1 MFNDRRRLSMQETA
15 QGRGGSRHPQRQ
27 RRSEQIAALYAREA
41 ATIRRIASRQAN
53 VPADVLDDACQTAW
67 AQLCSHDEV
76 DVARQAA
83 VIGWLVVTATRA
95 AWRYSRVRE
104 RPMATD
110 PDTHLAGEER
120 IQARA
125 RSTDPVDVVVRRDDA
140 RTRLVVLDARQR
152 RMIALQAA
160 GFTYEEISARTG
172 ATRRTVERQL
182 LSARRKLAVAERT
195 GERSEA
201 R

>member
-1 MFNDRRRLSMQETA
+1 MFTDRRRLSMQETA
-15 QGRGGSRHPQRQ
+15 QGRGGARHPERQ
-27 RRSEQIAALYAREA
+27 RRSDQIAALYAHEA
-41 ATIRRIASRQAN
+41 AAIRRIVSRQAN
-53 VPADVLDDACQTAW
+53 VPADVLEDACQTAW

-76 DVARQAA
+76 DVACRAA
-83 VIGWLVVTATRA
+83 VVGWLVVTATRA

-104 RPMATD
+104 RPTSID
-110 PDTHLAGEER
+110 PDAHLADEER
-120 IQARA
+120 AQATA
-125 RSTDPVDVVVRRDDA
+125 RSADPVDVVVRREYA

-160 GFTYEEISARTG
+160 GFTYQEIAARTG

-182 LSARRKLAVAERT
+182 LRARDKLAAAERT
-195 GERSEA
+195 AEQLEA